1 MCRQHNLVEQNG
13 HIVIGIF
20 RKLVKGKLIKW
31 VGKLSLQ
38 KAYLDISTLQHKNWL
53 LWDWELATVVHVI
66 EL

>member
-31 VGKLSLQ
+31 VGKLSFQ

-66 EL
+66 ES